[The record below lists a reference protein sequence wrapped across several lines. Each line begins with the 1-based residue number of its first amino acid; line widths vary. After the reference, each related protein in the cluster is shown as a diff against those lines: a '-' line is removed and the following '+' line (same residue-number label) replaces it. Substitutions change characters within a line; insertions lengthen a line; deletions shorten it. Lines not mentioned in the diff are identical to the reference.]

1 MSDFMYNIVQNRLN
15 TQSQLETYMI
25 YVEYRQVD
33 FALGYVC
40 SML

>member
-33 FALGYVC
+33 FVLGYVC